1 MKLGLVL
8 SGGGAR
14 GIAHIGVIKAFE
26 EKGISFDYISGTSAG
41 AIVGSLSAYGY
52 TPEDMLRIIQD
63 ISILKHIRPALNL
76 KGFIKMDGIGEVLM
90 KYMPENSFSHLKIDL
105 TVAATN
111 IKTGKVHYFNS
122 GDLVKALLASS
133 CIPVIFHHISIEGI
147 DYVDG
152 GITNNLPVEPIR
164 DKCGFV
170 VGSHTNFIGSDF
182 HDLNMKSLV
191 ERTMLIAISGNVY
204 PKKSKCDLFIDPP
217 GLSQFNGF
225 DLRKAQK
232 IYEMGYEFAHDLLEN
247 SSHLTP
253 GLPDQVG

>member
-41 AIVGSLSAYGY
+41 AIVGSLFAYGY
-52 TPEDMLRIIQD
+52 TPTDMLRIVQD
-63 ISILKHIRPALNL
+63 VSVMKHLRPALNL
-76 KGFIKMDGIGEVLM
+76 KGFIKMDGIGEVLL
-90 KYMPENSFSHLKIDL
+90 KYMPENSFESLKKNL
-105 TVAATN
+105 TIAATN
-111 IKTGKVHYFNS
+111 INTGKVHYFNS
-122 GDLVKALLASS
+122 GDLVKAVLASS
-133 CIPVIFHHISIEGI
+133 CIPVIFNHVNIDGV

-164 DKCGFV
+164 GKCGFL

-182 HDLNMKSLV
+182 HDLNMKSLI

-204 PKKSKCDLFIDPP
+204 PKKDKCDLFIDPP

-225 DLRKAQK
+225 DLRKAQE
-232 IYEMGYEFAHDLLEN
+232 IYEVGYESTLNILEK
-247 SSHLTP
+247 S
-253 GLPDQVG
+253 PDIFTIIK